1 MSIISNST
9 FSPERGQKG
18 SFLSSVGEILGKA
31 GQVALGAW
39 AASKVSGGGGGGNTY
54 NYYTEE

>member
-39 AASKVSGGGGGGNTY
+39 AASKVSGGGAGNTY
-54 NYYTEE
+54 NYYDTEE